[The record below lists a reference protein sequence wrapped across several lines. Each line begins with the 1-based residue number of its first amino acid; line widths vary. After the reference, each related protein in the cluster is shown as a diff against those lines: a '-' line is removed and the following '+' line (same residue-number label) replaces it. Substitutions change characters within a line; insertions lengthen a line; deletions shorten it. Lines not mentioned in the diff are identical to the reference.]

1 VAPPGNQ
8 AANREYKLQPIAT
21 GGPGLL
27 DLFLS
32 FGRAGNINNSGR
44 MQKAVVPKNWTMSQ
58 ALPHPAAH
66 LVVNDLRHDAQ
77 DKGKSF
83 FVLISVPPE
92 NKNSRAMI
100 HMLTVEAP
108 GACLVVQPP
117 ENKKD
122 RIPGIGLEFCGCVFP
137 PVPDP
142 GTISVYPT
150 I

>member
-1 VAPPGNQ
+1 
-8 AANREYKLQPIAT
+8 
-21 GGPGLL
+21 
-27 DLFLS
+27 
-32 FGRAGNINNSGR
+32 
-44 MQKAVVPKNWTMSQ
+44 MSQ
-58 ALPHPAAH
+58 AKPHPSAH

-100 HMLTVEAP
+100 HMVTVKAP